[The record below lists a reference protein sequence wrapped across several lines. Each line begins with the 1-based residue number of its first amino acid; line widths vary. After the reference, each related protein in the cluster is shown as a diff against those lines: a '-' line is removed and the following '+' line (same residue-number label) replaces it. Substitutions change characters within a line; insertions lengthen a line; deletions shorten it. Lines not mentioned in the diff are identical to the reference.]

1 LKAFDAAKR
10 NQQKG
15 KQMAQRKET
24 RATKETKKKEGKIR
38 DLKPKKDLK
47 GGTAVGGGGGTRIG
61 GGGGLP

>member
-1 LKAFDAAKR
+1 
-10 NQQKG
+10 
-15 KQMAQRKET
+15 MAQRKET